1 MSDLKVSEPSSH
13 DTEIQVKASVL
24 VKNTGSVKGSE
35 VVQLYVAPPLGPI
48 THPKLQLRAFGKTED
63 LAPGAS
69 ARVELSFG
77 KYGVSFWHEEDE
89 TWRADSG
96 QYEVLVGTS
105 SEHLPERSSF
115 KLENTFSWRG
125 L

>member
-1 MSDLKVSEPSSH
+1 MSEPSSH
-13 DTEIQVKASVL
+13 DTELQVKASVL

-63 LAPGAS
+63 LEPGAS
-69 ARVELSFG
+69 TRVELSFG
-77 KYGVSFWHEEDE
+77 KYGVSFWQEEEE
-89 TWRADSG
+89 TWRADAG
-96 QYEVLVGTS
+96 EYEVLAGTS

-115 KLENTFSWRG
+115 KLKRTFSWRG